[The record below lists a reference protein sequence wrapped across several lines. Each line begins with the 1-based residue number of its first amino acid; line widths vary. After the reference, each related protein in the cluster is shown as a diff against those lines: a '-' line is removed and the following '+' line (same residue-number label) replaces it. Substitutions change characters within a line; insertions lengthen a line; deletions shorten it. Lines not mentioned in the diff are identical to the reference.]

1 MAAAEALARFR
12 DGRALEPLLIVLND
26 EENASQRRVRA
37 IKALGTLEDAQA
49 VEPLVTLLWDADS
62 DVRKAA
68 SAALEALGWRPVDA
82 VERARDAVARREWT
96 KAAGLGREAVE
107 PLAEAHRD
115 KRLDI
120 RRRAAEVLAALGWQ
134 PATAVQRLW
143 SCLALG
149 KAKEAAAVGIE
160 AVEPLLAGFGAW
172 DADGRT
178 TAATVLGL
186 IGDPRAVRPSVEW
199 ARDAE
204 VAESAIRAL
213 QRILEGGAARVTT
226 DDLRA
231 VATLTDVVQV
241 RRRTSS
247 HGGFI
252 YLRDAAEQVDCSSV
266 KRLAKEALLS
276 RGNGP

>member
-82 VERARDAVARREWT
+82 VEAVERARDAVARREWT

-107 PLAEAHRD
+107 PLAEALRD

-143 SCLALG
+143 YCLALG

-160 AVEPLLAGFGAW
+160 AVEPLLAGLGAW

-178 TAATVLGL
+178 TVATVLGL
-186 IGDPRAVRPSVEW
+186 IRDYGPSD
-199 ARDAE
+199 R
-204 VAESAIRAL
+204 
-213 QRILEGGAARVTT
+213 
-226 DDLRA
+226 
-231 VATLTDVVQV
+231 
-241 RRRTSS
+241 
-247 HGGFI
+247 
-252 YLRDAAEQVDCSSV
+252 
-266 KRLAKEALLS
+266 
-276 RGNGP
+276 